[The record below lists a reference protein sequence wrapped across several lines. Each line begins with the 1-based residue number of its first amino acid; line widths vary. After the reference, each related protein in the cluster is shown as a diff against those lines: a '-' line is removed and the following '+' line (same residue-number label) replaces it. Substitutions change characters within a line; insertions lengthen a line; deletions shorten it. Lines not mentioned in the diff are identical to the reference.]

1 LFKVAFDAKLQSDSA
16 TKGLEQISQTIV
28 VNFVHQANQA
38 TNFALGH
45 TFSHKPAQVVAWQVG
60 NQATF
65 VFAKGH
71 GARDEQLQVFGVHV
85 SPLPV

>member
-1 LFKVAFDAKLQSDSA
+1 LSA
-16 TKGLEQISQTIV
+16 VHKRFGHATPLVLLPQRLEQISQTIV

-71 GARDEQLQVFGVHV
+71 GARDKQLQVFGVHA
-85 SPLPV
+85 